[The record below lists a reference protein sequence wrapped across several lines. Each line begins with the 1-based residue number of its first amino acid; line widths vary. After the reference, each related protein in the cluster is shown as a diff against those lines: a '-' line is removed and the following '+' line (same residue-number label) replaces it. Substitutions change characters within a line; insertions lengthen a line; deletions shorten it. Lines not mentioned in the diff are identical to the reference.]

1 MEESDFNWPV
11 EKSYTV
17 NNGNRLAFRYS
28 QGSEKTIV
36 YLGGF
41 HSNMNGEKTFAVFN
55 FARDNGYSVLCM
67 DYSCHGDSEGDF
79 HEATISGWLS
89 DVEHVVNQNVK
100 GDFYLCGS
108 SMGAWISLLTALRFG
123 ERVKGIVTIA
133 AATDMTEK
141 FIWERC
147 QEEQHTLLK
156 EQGYFSW
163 MSRYDEEPYILTQ
176 KLIDDGRKHLLLV
189 DEEIAIDCP
198 VRLLHG
204 TADDEIVWTNSLE
217 TMERLKSKDV
227 TLKLFKGDDHRL
239 SEPKHLR
246 EIIRALKSII

>member
-1 MEESDFNWPV
+1 MEESDFDWPV
-11 EKSYTV
+11 EMRFTQR
-17 NNGNRLAFRYS
+17 NGNRLAFRYS

-41 HSNMNGEKTFAVFN
+41 HSNMNGEKCFAVFN
-55 FARDNGYSVLCM
+55 FARDNDLSVLCM

-79 HEATISGWLS
+79 HEATISEWLA
-89 DVEHVVNQNVK
+89 DVAHVINENVQ

-108 SMGAWISLLTALRFG
+108 SMGAWISLLTACEFG
-123 ERVKGIVTIA
+123 DRVKGIVTIA
-133 AATDMTEK
+133 AATDMTER
-141 FIWERC
+141 FIWDRC
-147 QEEQHTLLK
+147 QDEQRMLLK

-163 MSRYDEEPYILTQ
+163 NSQYDDDPYILTQ
-176 KLIDDGRKHLLLV
+176 KLIDDGRNHLLLI
-189 DEEIAIDCP
+189 DEEIPINCP

-217 TMERLKSKDV
+217 TLERLRSEDV

-239 SEPKHLR
+239 SEPKHIR
-246 EIIRALKSII
+246 EIIRALKSLL